1 MVTRYEQL
9 LELIK
14 KYGKDANL
22 AEVLKKENLEK
33 QEATMR
39 NIVEAMIEKL
49 EYFDLKEEADFF
61 REETETELSRNDFP
75 DNQYLWSMIKD
86 MAERLEQYTTQN

>member
-14 KYGKDANL
+14 NYGKDANL

-33 QEATMR
+33 
-39 NIVEAMIEKL
+39 
-49 EYFDLKEEADFF
+49 
-61 REETETELSRNDFP
+61 
-75 DNQYLWSMIKD
+75 
-86 MAERLEQYTTQN
+86 

>member
-1 MVTRYEQL
+1 
-9 LELIK
+9 
-14 KYGKDANL
+14 
-22 AEVLKKENLEK
+22 
-33 QEATMR
+33 MR

-86 MAERLEQYTTQN
+86 MAERLEQYTA

>member
-1 MVTRYEQL
+1 
-9 LELIK
+9 
-14 KYGKDANL
+14 
-22 AEVLKKENLEK
+22 
-33 QEATMR
+33 MR

-75 DNQYLWSMIKD
+75 DNQYLWAMIKN
-86 MAERLEQYTTQN
+86 MAEILEQYTA

>member
-1 MVTRYEQL
+1 
-9 LELIK
+9 
-14 KYGKDANL
+14 
-22 AEVLKKENLEK
+22 
-33 QEATMR
+33 MR

-86 MAERLEQYTTQN
+86 MAERLEQYTT

>member
-1 MVTRYEQL
+1 
-9 LELIK
+9 
-14 KYGKDANL
+14 
-22 AEVLKKENLEK
+22 
-33 QEATMR
+33 MR

-75 DNQYLWSMIKD
+75 DNHLVYD
-86 MAERLEQYTTQN
+86 